1 MSLGVEPGAEKF
13 PAWALALESLGWLI
27 RALGVIPAMAGIV
40 VAFQHVQTE
49 AFLMVLPSSIAT
61 ASAAVCIGGIPI
73 SVAESARRRT
83 TPRRWRLWAKILL
96 WAGAIFC
103 ISLPLG
109 IYGALYAGLEATG
122 VGQGYAQAPISPF
135 NPELL
140 QGFLLVGRLSLLV
153 GLALAIPALIWG
165 RRSPPADILAVFN

>member
-61 ASAAVCIGGIPI
+61 ASAAGLYRRHSDLGCGVGAPQNDATAMALVGENSPVGRRDILHQP
-73 SVAESARRRT
+73 SVGYLRSFVRRT
-83 TPRRWRLWAKILL
+83 
-96 WAGAIFC
+96 
-103 ISLPLG
+103 
-109 IYGALYAGLEATG
+109 
-122 VGQGYAQAPISPF
+122 
-135 NPELL
+135 
-140 QGFLLVGRLSLLV
+140 
-153 GLALAIPALIWG
+153 
-165 RRSPPADILAVFN
+165 